1 VLREGRQGLRGPL
14 VAKIAR
20 NNVTL
25 RKLPLVVLAVAVV
38 GCSHQPSP
46 PTSSLGSHGSNL
58 FILYS
63 ANAPRDA
70 PDVFMRYFTR
80 NDYARVESLPPTF
93 NVPRAHRYV
102 LPTSLRERWAGDPGV
117 RHWIRRG
124 CGEGTPGLIVYDPED
139 RELTPPSELRRLA
152 LSVRRAAHLVA
163 SSGCHR
169 FGLAPGSTPLFG
181 LDPTSCTYD
190 LDDGSYRHLPWKG
203 IDLIDIQAQ
212 RLLGD
217 DCADQSGVQK
227 YASVVTTLAR
237 FVRARN
243 PDIAVVSQ
251 VSFRDNPPARM
262 REGIAAVADVVD
274 GVYFSY
280 PSREPEIP
288 CRYCT
293 PVNLRK
299 LLEFLT

>member
-1 VLREGRQGLRGPL
+1 MTPLKLL
-14 VAKIAR
+14 VA
-20 NNVTL
+20 
-25 RKLPLVVLAVAVV
+25 VLAVAVAVV
-38 GCSHQPSP
+38 GCSQQLP
-46 PTSSLGSHGSNL
+46 PPRSSLGPDASNL

-70 PDVFMRYFTR
+70 PSVFSRYFTR
-80 NDYARVESLPPTF
+80 SDYARVESLPANF

-124 CGEGTPGLIVYDPED
+124 CGPGTPGLIVYDPED
-139 RELTPPSELRRLA
+139 RELTPPSELRRLS
-152 LSVRRAAHLVA
+152 LSVRRAARLVE
-163 SSGCHR
+163 STGCHR

-181 LDPTSCTYD
+181 FDPASCTYD
-190 LDDGSYRHLPWKG
+190 LDDGSYRELPWKAV
-203 IDLIDIQAQ
+203 DLIDIQAQ

-217 DCADQSGVQK
+217 DCADEAGVEK

-237 FVRARN
+237 FVSVRN

-251 VSFRDNPPARM
+251 VSFRDSPPARM
-262 REGIAAVADVVD
+262 LEGIAAVADVVD

-293 PVNLRK
+293 PVNLRT
-299 LLEFLT
+299 LLEYLR

>member
-1 VLREGRQGLRGPL
+1 MSLISRGLL
-14 VAKIAR
+14 SF
-20 NNVTL
+20 L
-25 RKLPLVVLAVAVV
+25 LAVVALS
-38 GCSHQPSP
+38 CARE
-46 PTSSLGSHGSNL
+46 LRSHGTTPATVSHL
-58 FILYS
+58 FIMYS

-70 PDVFMRYFTR
+70 PRDFKRYFTR
-80 NDYARVESLPPTF
+80 SDYARVESLPPNF
-93 NVPRAHRYV
+93 DVPRPHRYV

-117 RHWIRRG
+117 RHWVRRG
-124 CGEGTPGLIVYDPED
+124 CGPGTPGLIVYDPED
-139 RELTPPSELRRLA
+139 RDLTPPSELRRLSV
-152 LSVRRAAHLVA
+152 SVRRAARLVR
-163 SSGCHR
+163 STGCHR

-181 LDPTSCTYD
+181 LDPASCTYA
-190 LDDGSYRHLPWKG
+190 LEDGSYRELPWKA

-217 DCADQSGVQK
+217 ACVDEAGVEK

-237 FVRARN
+237 FVRERN
-243 PDIAVVSQ
+243 ADIAVVSQ

-280 PSREPEIP
+280 PSLEPEIP

-293 PVNLRK
+293 PMHLRM
-299 LLEFLT
+299 LLGFLR